1 MEPVIAFLA
10 FFIGLVLVIAQLKM
24 FSIDA
29 NLKKIL
35 EILEKEKR

>member
-1 MEPVIAFLA
+1 MEQVAAFLA
-10 FFIGLVLVIAQLKM
+10 FFVGLVLVIDQLKM

-35 EILEKEKR
+35 EILEREKR